1 MRLVSS
7 MDSKYIIAE
16 KKTIHKISDL
26 TENRTHELWVT
37 VQERYPLRY
46 HSLDRLMSFSPT

>member
-1 MRLVSS
+1 

-16 KKTIHKISDL
+16 KNIHKISDL

-37 VQERYPLRY
+37 VQARYLLCYYSLERLW
-46 HSLDRLMSFSPT
+46 